1 MTATTPR
8 YDLTYP
14 TGTDQVADTPTIFK
28 NMADSVENALGEV
41 DDRHTNAAV
50 MPVVRPSLMQL
61 QQATAITGQTGYVT
75 DDGDDGDN
83 TGMYVW
89 TGTSWLRIVDSPMIE
104 ASTTLTK
111 ITTDSLYVTTKILD
125 QGINCIGFDNTAL
138 IIAQIEW
145 INNGQFTSKGWV
157 PVDLFK
163 FTGYTSIREAFGW
176 CFDNNSDGPTNYD
189 STFKCVGKTV
199 SWVAKSDYRV
209 DARCWHQGGVI
220 IPVTKDN

>member
-1 MTATTPR
+1 MTATTPI
-8 YDLTYP
+8 YGLSYPEGSDLVSTAP
-14 TGTDQVADTPTIFK
+14 TSFKAMADTFEQALYK
-28 NMADSVENALGEV
+28 VDSRSTPKGVK
-41 DDRHTNAAV
+41 
-50 MPVVRPSLMQL
+50 PVI
-61 QQATAITGQTGYVT
+61 ATTLNTLATLTGVTGQTGYVT
-75 DDGDDGDN
+75 DDGDN

-89 TGTSWLRIVDSPMIE
+89 TGTSWLRIVDSPMIK

>member
-1 MTATTPR
+1 MTATTPI
-8 YDLTYP
+8 YGLSYPEGSDLVSTAPDSFKSMADTFEQALDQVDRRSTP
-14 TGTDQVADTPTIFK
+14 TGVKPVIATTLNTLA
-28 NMADSVENALGEV
+28 NATG
-41 DDRHTNAAV
+41 
-50 MPVVRPSLMQL
+50 
-61 QQATAITGQTGYVT
+61 ITGQTGYVT
-75 DDGDDGDN
+75 DDGDN

-89 TGTSWLRIVDSPMIE
+89 TGTSWLRIVDSPMIK